1 MDSNGLEKLGEYL
14 AAHSTGV
21 PVDFFE
27 SAESTNTLAL
37 SLLEE
42 RLAKSEAAGP
52 FAVAAEN
59 QTAGRGR
66 FSRKW
71 ISRKGASICISV
83 AVPISAAARAAE
95 SFTVRA
101 GTFLCMGLRAEFSS
115 DTLVKWPNDIYSRGG
130 KKICGILSEFRPS
143 RGAGNPHWAILGV
156 GMNFDFSKLDSPL
169 PDDISKICADL
180 KSVSSRRDFTACEAA
195 AQIVKAALK
204 AAAETE
210 KNAADLP
217 KLFAQV
223 DFLRGKPVC
232 VSVGN
237 RTLEGIAC
245 GVDASGKLALRTAGG
260 CELIAGGEASLRPS
274 KKM

>member
-14 AAHSTGV
+14 AAHSVGAT
-21 PVDFFE
+21 VDFFE

-42 RLAKSEAAGP
+42 RLAGSEVAGP
-52 FAVAAEN
+52 FAVVAEN

-83 AVPISAAARAAE
+83 AVPISTQTRAAE

-101 GTFLCMGLRAEFSS
+101 GTLLSMGFRAEFLS
-115 DTLVKWPNDIYSRGG
+115 DTFVKWPNDIYSRGG

-143 RGAGNPHWAILGV
+143 RGGGKPHWAILGV

-169 PDDISKICADL
+169 PGEISEICADL
-180 KSVSSRRDFTACEAA
+180 KSVSARREFTACEAA
-195 AQIVKAALK
+195 AQIVKAAVK
-204 AAAETE
+204 AAEETE
-210 KNAADLP
+210 NPAADLP
-217 KLFAQV
+217 KLFAKV

-245 GVDASGKLALRTAGG
+245 GVDASGKLALRTANG
-260 CELIAGGEASLRPS
+260 CEFIAGGEASLRTD
-274 KKM
+274 KKI